1 MQNTKEFRIEKGI
14 ENKGDKLSVKWKS
27 YDNSFKSWI
36 DKKDIL
42 KWNDLFSKTI
52 YIPVVKKS
60 KSWKSDLKKATA
72 VDTTN
77 LLEMVM
83 WN

>member
-1 MQNTKEFRIEKGI
+1 MIEK
-14 ENKGDKLSVKWKS
+14 KGVKLNVKWKG